1 MSSPI
6 ASKTLSGTMCR
17 GFGALIRRCWKILTS
32 RKKMEGNSGAFG
44 GGYLISELRQDD
56 MGVGMKFG

>member
-1 MSSPI
+1 
-6 ASKTLSGTMCR
+6 MCR
-17 GFGALIRRCWKILTS
+17 GFGALIRRCWKISTS